1 VRAVRSGGYQRDLLS
16 CETPPWVGRMNE
28 DLTARLKESL
38 SDRYQIEG
46 EIGAGGMATVY
57 LATDL
62 KHDRRVA
69 VKVLRPELAG
79 VVGADRFLNEI
90 KVTAG
95 LQHPH
100 ILTLHDSGETDSFLY
115 YVMPY
120 VEGESLGEKL
130 KRDGPLSV
138 PEAVGLL
145 GEIADGLAY
154 AHERGVVH
162 RDIKPDNVLLSGHHA
177 LLADLGIAKAVSD
190 TSERRE
196 LTTVG
201 VIIGTPEYMAPEQ
214 ATADPQVD
222 HRADIYAFGILA
234 YEMLTGRTPFGG
246 RTGQEV
252 LSAHVLEEPLPI
264 SEHRVGLP
272 EDLDRL
278 VMKCLE
284 KAPSDRWGSAEDIVQ
299 ALGQVARGEAAT
311 GTGKAGSRSR
321 SRTGARW
328 RRVVPA
334 TLGVAILTATG
345 LWLFSTFTPGEL
357 HARSRI
363 AVLPF
368 ENLSGAEE
376 EYLSEGVTRDINT
389 RIASIG
395 GFVVIAH
402 GSARQAKADNPSY
415 QEMAEQLG
423 VRYLVDGS
431 VSREGDRVLITATL
445 IDPQTDEQLWTSD
458 YDRELT
464 AEHIF
469 TVRGEVARQVAR
481 ALDVTLSPGQEA
493 EPAAPTDNLQAY
505 QEYLMGILALEER
518 TVEGF
523 QAAIQYFERAIEL
536 DSTYALA
543 YAGLA
548 DVYLLRPW
556 FSDQYSN
563 REGLAL
569 ADSMAERAIALDPTL
584 PQPHATRG
592 LIHEWQFEWEAS
604 EREFLRALEL
614 DPGYATARHWYGLML
629 ARVGRH
635 DEAIAEARASLE
647 LDPLSPIINQDVGYV
662 LRLAGDGDGSIRQYE
677 RTLELRPDFPTTILV
692 LAWTYMELGRFDDA
706 ADAFTRWAEVTG
718 NDVEAVRNVAH
729 LAARYATTGEPQ
741 MSTDLDLEAVFPP
754 FALPALYVFWG
765 QHERAFDLL
774 EEGYEEG
781 AFAVVSSILGTRL
794 EKLRDHPRFIA
805 LAEKMGLSR

>member
-1 VRAVRSGGYQRDLLS
+1 
-16 CETPPWVGRMNE
+16 MNE
-28 DLTARLKESL
+28 DISARLKDSL
-38 SDRYQIEG
+38 SDRNQIEG

-100 ILTLHDSGETDSFLY
+100 ILTLHDSGEADSFLY

-145 GEIADGLAY
+145 EEIADGLAY

-234 YEMLTGRTPFGG
+234 YEMLTGQTPFGG

-252 LSAHVLEEPLPI
+252 LSAHVLEEPLPT

-311 GTGKAGSRSR
+311 GIELAGSRA
-321 SRTGARW
+321 GARW

-334 TLGVAILTATG
+334 TLGVAALTATG
-345 LWLFSTFTPGEL
+345 LWLFSTFAPGEL

-368 ENLSGAEE
+368 ESQSGADEE
-376 EYLSEGVTRDINT
+376 ILSDGVLSS
-389 RIASIG
+389 RITHLVSGAVISQCNSRLILFLSI
-395 GFVVIAH
+395 
-402 GSARQAKADNPSY
+402 
-415 QEMAEQLG
+415 
-423 VRYLVDGS
+423 
-431 VSREGDRVLITATL
+431 
-445 IDPQTDEQLWTSD
+445 
-458 YDRELT
+458 
-464 AEHIF
+464 
-469 TVRGEVARQVAR
+469 
-481 ALDVTLSPGQEA
+481 
-493 EPAAPTDNLQAY
+493 
-505 QEYLMGILALEER
+505 
-518 TVEGF
+518 
-523 QAAIQYFERAIEL
+523 
-536 DSTYALA
+536 
-543 YAGLA
+543 
-548 DVYLLRPW
+548 
-556 FSDQYSN
+556 YS
-563 REGLAL
+563 
-569 ADSMAERAIALDPTL
+569 
-584 PQPHATRG
+584 
-592 LIHEWQFEWEAS
+592 
-604 EREFLRALEL
+604 
-614 DPGYATARHWYGLML
+614 
-629 ARVGRH
+629 
-635 DEAIAEARASLE
+635 
-647 LDPLSPIINQDVGYV
+647 
-662 LRLAGDGDGSIRQYE
+662 
-677 RTLELRPDFPTTILV
+677 
-692 LAWTYMELGRFDDA
+692 
-706 ADAFTRWAEVTG
+706 
-718 NDVEAVRNVAH
+718 
-729 LAARYATTGEPQ
+729 
-741 MSTDLDLEAVFPP
+741 
-754 FALPALYVFWG
+754 
-765 QHERAFDLL
+765 
-774 EEGYEEG
+774 
-781 AFAVVSSILGTRL
+781 
-794 EKLRDHPRFIA
+794 
-805 LAEKMGLSR
+805 

>member
-1 VRAVRSGGYQRDLLS
+1 MEVTNGTHYLVETLS
-16 CETPPWVGRMNE
+16 WVTRMNE
-28 DLTARLKESL
+28 DLTARLKDSL

-57 LATDL
+57 LAKDL
-62 KHDRRVA
+62 KHDRKVA

-100 ILTLHDSGETDSFLY
+100 ILTLHDSGEADSFLY

-145 GEIADGLAY
+145 EEIADGLAY

-252 LSAHVLEEPLPI
+252 LSAHVLEEPLPT

-272 EDLDRL
+272 EGLDRL

-299 ALGQVARGEAAT
+299 ALGQVARGEAAAGAELA
-311 GTGKAGSRSR
+311 GTRSR
-321 SRTGARW
+321 AGARW
-328 RRVVPA
+328 KRVVPA
-334 TLGVAILTATG
+334 TLGVAALTATG
-345 LWLFSTFTPGEL
+345 LWLFSTFAPGEL

-368 ENLSGAEE
+368 ESLSGADEE
-376 EYLSEGVTRDINT
+376 ILSDGVTRDINT

-395 GFVVIAH
+395 EFVVIAH
-402 GSARQAKADNPSY
+402 GSARRAKADNPSY

-431 VSREGDRVLITATL
+431 VSREGDRVLISATL
-445 IDPQTDEQLWTSD
+445 IDPRTDEQIWTSD

-469 TVRGEVARQVAR
+469 TIRGEVAGEVAR

-493 EPAAPTDNLQAY
+493 ELAAAPTENLQAY
-505 QEYLMGILALEER
+505 QEYLMGITAWEER
-518 TVEGF
+518 TIEGF
-523 QAAIQYFERAIEL
+523 QSAIQYFERAIEL

-548 DVYLLRPW
+548 DVYLVRPW

-584 PQPHATRG
+584 PHPHATLG
-592 LIHEWQFEWEAS
+592 LIHEWQFQWEAS
-604 EREFLRALEL
+604 EREFLRALQL

-662 LRLAGDGDGSIRQYE
+662 LRLAGDEDASIRQYE
-677 RTLELRPDFPTTILV
+677 RTLELSPDFSATILV

-706 ADAFTRWAEVTG
+706 GDALARWAEVTG
-718 NDVEAVRNVAH
+718 NDADGIRDVAH

-741 MSTDLDLEAVFPP
+741 LSTELDLEAVFPP
-754 FALPALYVFWG
+754 FLLAPLYVSWG
-765 QHERAFDLL
+765 QQDRAFDLL

-781 AFAVVSSILGTRL
+781 AFGVTTSIFGTRL
-794 EKLRDHPRFIA
+794 EHLRDHPRFIA

>member
-1 VRAVRSGGYQRDLLS
+1 VEVTNGTHYLVETLS
-16 CETPPWVGRMNE
+16 WVTRMNE
-28 DLTARLKESL
+28 DLTARLKDSL

-57 LATDL
+57 LAKDL
-62 KHDRRVA
+62 KHDRKVA

-100 ILTLHDSGETDSFLY
+100 ILTLHDSGEADSFLY

-145 GEIADGLAY
+145 EEIADGLAY

-252 LSAHVLEEPLPI
+252 LSAHVLEEPLPT

-272 EDLDRL
+272 EGLDRL

-284 KAPSDRWGSAEDIVQ
+284 KAPSDRWESAEDIVQ
-299 ALGQVARGEAAT
+299 ALGQVARGEAAA
-311 GTGKAGSRSR
+311 GTDLAGSRSR
-321 SRTGARW
+321 AGARW

-334 TLGVAILTATG
+334 TLGVAVLTATG
-345 LWLFSTFTPGEL
+345 LWLFSTFAPGEL

-368 ENLSGAEE
+368 ENLSGADDEI
-376 EYLSEGVTRDINT
+376 LSDGVTRDINT
-389 RIASIG
+389 RLASIG
-395 GFVVIAH
+395 EFVVIAH
-402 GSARQAKADNPSY
+402 GSARRAKADNPSY

-431 VSREGDRVLITATL
+431 VSREGDRVLISATL

-464 AEHIF
+464 TEHIF
-469 TVRGEVARQVAR
+469 TIRGEVAGEVAR

-493 EPAAPTDNLQAY
+493 ELAAAPTDNLQAY
-505 QEYLMGILALEER
+505 QEYLMGISAWEER
-518 TVEGF
+518 TIEGF

-548 DVYLLRPW
+548 DVYLVRPW

-584 PQPHATRG
+584 PNPHATLG
-592 LIHEWQFEWEAS
+592 LIHEWQFQWEAS

-662 LRLAGDGDGSIRQYE
+662 LRLAGDGDASVRQYE
-677 RTLELRPDFPTTILV
+677 RTLELS
-692 LAWTYMELGRFDDA
+692 DDA
-706 ADAFTRWAEVTG
+706 GDALARWAEVTG
-718 NDVEAVRNVAH
+718 NDADGVRYVAH

-741 MSTDLDLEAVFPP
+741 MSADLDLEAVFPP
-754 FALPALYVFWG
+754 FALPILYVSWG
-765 QHERAFDLL
+765 QHDRAFDLL
-774 EEGYEEG
+774 
-781 AFAVVSSILGTRL
+781 
-794 EKLRDHPRFIA
+794 
-805 LAEKMGLSR
+805 